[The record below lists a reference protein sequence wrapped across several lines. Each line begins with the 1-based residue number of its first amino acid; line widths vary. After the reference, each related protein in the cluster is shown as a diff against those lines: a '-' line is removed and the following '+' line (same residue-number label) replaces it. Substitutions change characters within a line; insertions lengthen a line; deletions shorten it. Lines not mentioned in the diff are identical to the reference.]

1 MLRPA
6 LVVLGVTVRGCRY
19 LSNMRSNGAVGGAVS
34 DELTAL
40 VARLGELADAPTD
53 PTADGGVALV
63 DQIAALERLRGAV
76 AAAQHT
82 AMVTFARSQ
91 VEVQSAQIAAGQLDP
106 RSLGRGIGDQ
116 IGLAAHIS
124 PFTGSRRLGVAQ
136 TLAADLPVIRGL
148 LAAGRISEQLAEHVV
163 SQTSHLDPEQ
173 RRLVDKKL
181 ADADLENQGRRE
193 AEATVKKTAYEVDR
207 AGYTAR
213 GRTARKD
220 RRVTLRPAP
229 DTMSVL
235 SGLLP
240 VEQGVACIAA
250 LRKHADSLIATGQSG
265 DRTRD
270 QIVADTLVERVT
282 GQARATD
289 VNIELEIV
297 LPLDALTDPDADTAA
312 SGELVGHGP
321 LPADIVAEILNT
333 TGGTTWWRRLF
344 AHPKTGCI
352 VGAESKQR
360 FFDGLLAKLIDLR
373 DHGRCREPY
382 CDAPLRHRDHIQ
394 PARDDGPTDVVNGRA
409 ECMRGNQVKEMPGWR
424 HEVIH
429 DGLGDQPHTVQT
441 TTPTGHTYTSRA
453 GP

>member
-1 MLRPA
+1 MPRVG
-6 LVVLGVTVRGCRY
+6 LVVPGVTVGGSRY
-19 LSNMRSNGAVGGAVS
+19 PSNMSSNDAMGGAVRE
-34 DELTAL
+34 ELTVL
-40 VARLGELADAPTD
+40 LARLSELADLPTD
-53 PTADGGVALV
+53 PIADGGVALV
-63 DQIAALERLRGAV
+63 DQIALLECLRGAV

-82 AMVTFARSQ
+82 AMVSFARSQ
-91 VEVQSAQIAAGQLDP
+91 VEVQAAQIAAGQLDP

-116 IGLAAHIS
+116 IGLAAHVS
-124 PFTGSRRLGVAQ
+124 PHVGSRRLGVAQ
-136 TLAADLPVIRGL
+136 TLHADLPSVRAL
-148 LAAGRISEQLAEHVV
+148 LVAGRISEQLAEHVV
-163 SQTSHLDPEQ
+163 AQTSHLQPEQ

-181 ADADLENQGRRE
+181 ADADLENPGRRE

-207 AGYTAR
+207 AGYVNR

-250 LRKHADSLIATGQSG
+250 LRKHADSLIATGAAG

-270 QIVADTLVERVT
+270 QVITDTLVERVT
-282 GQARATD
+282 GQAHAHD
-289 VNIELEIV
+289 VNVELEIV
-297 LPLDALTDPDADTAA
+297 IPIDALTDPDSDTAA
-312 SGELVGHGP
+312 SGELVGYGP
-321 LPADIVAEILNT
+321 LPADIVHEILNT
-333 TGGTTWWRRLF
+333 TGGKKWWRRLF
-344 AHPKTGCI
+344 AHPKSGCI
-352 VGAESKQR
+352 VGGESRQR

-382 CDAPLRHRDHIQ
+382 CGAPSRHHDHVQ
-394 PARDDGPTDVVNGRA
+394 PARDDGPTSFGGGRA
-409 ECMRGNQVKEMPGWR
+409 TCVRSNQVKEMPGWR
-424 HEVIH
+424 HDVIH

>member
-1 MLRPA
+1 MI
-6 LVVLGVTVRGCRY
+6 VGGFRY
-19 LSNMRSNGAVGGAVS
+19 PSNMSSNSGVGVVS
-34 DELTAL
+34 EELTAL
-40 VARLGELADAPTD
+40 LARLGELANASTD
-53 PTADGGVALV
+53 PVADGGVELV
-63 DQIAALERLRGAV
+63 DQIAALERLRGAA

-91 VEVQSAQIAAGQLDP
+91 VEVQTAQIAAGQLDP
-106 RSLGRGIGDQ
+106 RSLGRGVGDQ
-116 IGLAAHIS
+116 IGLAAHVS
-124 PFTGSRRLGVAQ
+124 PHVGSRRLGVAQ
-136 TLAADLPVIRGL
+136 TLAADLPNVRAL
-148 LAAGRISEQLAEHVV
+148 LVAGRISEQLAEHVV
-163 SQTSHLDPEQ
+163 SQTSHLQPEQ

-193 AEATVKKTAYEVDR
+193 AEATVKKTAYEIDR
-207 AGYTAR
+207 AGYVNR

-220 RRVTLRPAP
+220 RRVTLRAAP

-250 LRKHADSLIATGQSG
+250 LRMHADSLIATGQAG

-270 QIVADTLVERVT
+270 QIVTDTLVERVT
-282 GQARATD
+282 GQARAED
-289 VNIELEIV
+289 VNVELEIV
-297 LPLDALTDPDADTAA
+297 IPIEALTEPDSDQAA

-321 LPADIVAEILNT
+321 LPAEIVHEILNT
-333 TGGTTWWRRLF
+333 TGGKKWWRRLF
-344 AHPKTGCI
+344 AHPKSGCI
-352 VGAESKQR
+352 VGGESRQR

-382 CDAPLRHRDHIQ
+382 CGAPRRHLDHIQ
-394 PARDDGPTDVVNGRA
+394 PARDDGPTSYGGGRTTCA
-409 ECMRGNQVKEMPGWR
+409 RSNYTKEMPGWR
-424 HEVIH
+424 HDVVH
-429 DGLGDQPHTVQT
+429 DGLGDEPHTVRT